1 MTEIEN
7 ITKEVR
13 EKTNKVREQLFYW
26 QHGGK
31 ERSWFSAQLF
41 YLFQKA
47 DNENVLK
54 CMKGFPIEWAVYLQ
68 WYRSKDPDQLFKDW
82 GFEL

>member
-13 EKTNKVREQLFYW
+13 EKIDKARKQLFYW
-26 QHGGK
+26 QHSFKGT
-31 ERSWFSAQLF
+31 WFSAQLF
-41 YLFQKA
+41 HLFAKA
-47 DNENVLK
+47 DNENALK